1 VSQNSLIGLILGV
14 ALLVASFFFGR
25 ATAPKPPTVNT
36 DTVRIHHY
44 TTVEASFRIDTAT
57 AYLKLL
63 KSNQTLYNA
72 KLRLQRFSDSL
83 QMFIDE
89 NEQLIAALDTTL
101 DDSSSLNIQYLFPP
115 INSFLID
122 YRARPYYIS
131 QDTIRITRKVPEFV
145 KKESL
150 WLHGLAGY
158 GSNVAL
164 GFSVGYSWGGV
175 GMILVSDKSPIY
187 TLNFHYDF

>member
-25 ATAPKPPTVNT
+25 ATVHIPVIDTNTTVSTHIDTIETSFNI
-36 DTVRIHHY
+36 DTVK
-44 TTVEASFRIDTAT
+44 
-57 AYLKLL
+57 AYLRLKNNNAKLL
-63 KSNQTLYNA
+63 SIN
-72 KLRLQRFSDSL
+72 LRLQRFIDSVWVEEPE
-83 QMFIDE
+83 QM
-89 NEQLIAALDTTL
+89 IAALDTTL

-115 INSFLID
+115 INSFLIS